1 MLKVRKNVL
10 SVLILMLAATLVFT
24 ACSGNNAKEGS
35 NTSTNKPAEATNAP
49 EATEPA
55 KEPATDL
62 KPYTIKLVYTGL
74 PQKDEAKIEE
84 AASKYLTEKIN
95 AKLDIIAID
104 WGPWEDKL
112 NMMIASREKVDVI
125 FTAQWQKYAI
135 NVEKGAFKDLADLLQ
150 TPAGQAVV
158 SGLDPAYI
166 EGSKINGKNYAIPT
180 NKELA
185 AQGGIVYRK
194 DVAEELGIDMSQ
206 VKTIAD
212 LDAVFATVKE
222 KKPGMTPIYFKEGE
236 TFNSHYIGNYDA
248 LGDTSI
254 PGLILKDADDTK
266 VVPNY
271 DLPRYVDTLKLTR
284 DFFKKGY
291 INSDAATNQTS
302 TNDAIKSG
310 NYFAVPNSLK
320 PGKAAEMENQ
330 LGMTGKLA
338 QVALNEKTTA
348 TSETA
353 GAMLA
358 ISTTSEDPERAMM
371 FISLLHTDK
380 VLNNLINF
388 GIEGDHYDKV
398 SDEIIKPAANAASYA
413 PGAAWMLGNQF
424 LNYVWESEAPDKWAQ
439 FAEFNKG
446 SKVSK
451 GLGFVF
457 NSEPVKAEVAAIVNV
472 DAEYLTALETG
483 SVDVDKVLPEYSSKL
498 KAAGIDKIITE
509 KQTQFDAFL
518 AGK

>member
-284 DFFKKGY
+284 DFFKKGK
-291 INSDAATNQTS
+291 
-302 TNDAIKSG
+302 AI
-310 NYFAVPNSLK
+310 
-320 PGKAAEMENQ
+320 
-330 LGMTGKLA
+330 
-338 QVALNEKTTA
+338 TT
-348 TSETA
+348 T
-353 GAMLA
+353 
-358 ISTTSEDPERAMM
+358 
-371 FISLLHTDK
+371 K
-380 VLNNLINF
+380 
-388 GIEGDHYDKV
+388 
-398 SDEIIKPAANAASYA
+398 
-413 PGAAWMLGNQF
+413 
-424 LNYVWESEAPDKWAQ
+424 
-439 FAEFNKG
+439 
-446 SKVSK
+446 
-451 GLGFVF
+451 
-457 NSEPVKAEVAAIVNV
+457 
-472 DAEYLTALETG
+472 
-483 SVDVDKVLPEYSSKL
+483 
-498 KAAGIDKIITE
+498 
-509 KQTQFDAFL
+509 
-518 AGK
+518 